1 MSQHSPATAVPML
14 QSRRTATYVTLIL
27 IAAAFAAYY
36 PILYAMVRHWRVD
49 PDYSHGFLIVPLA
62 LYFAYERKYDL
73 QAAPVEGSWWGVV
86 PLLVGLALLT
96 FGQLGSLL
104 TPLRAGFVF
113 TLMGL
118 VLLLLGRS
126 VFRIL
131 SFPLAFLL
139 LMIPLPASLV
149 NVVAFP
155 LQLIAAGWAVEALHL
170 LSIPVLLE
178 GNIIHLASGDLFVAE
193 ACSGLRSLMALLT
206 LGVVFAHFFRPGH
219 RIQQGVLVLSTIPI
233 AIFVNAFRVALT
245 GLLAHHAGL
254 DAAGGFIHE
263 FQGLITFSIAFVM
276 LLGEA
281 KLLGRIFGGES
292 GAAATASTSAEG
304 TAVE

>member
-1 MSQHSPATAVPML
+1 MTQESVANTSVPA
-14 QSRRTATYVTLIL
+14 SRRV
-27 IAAAFAAYY
+27 AAYLVFGLIGATLVVY
-36 PILYAMVRHWRVD
+36 FPILRAMVHHWRID

-73 QAAPVEGSWWGVV
+73 EEAPIAGSWWGVI
-86 PLLVGLALLT
+86 PLLIGLALLS

-118 VLLLLGRS
+118 VLLILGWA

-131 SFPLAFLL
+131 LFPLSFLL
-139 LMIPLPASLV
+139 LMVPLPESLV

-155 LQLIAAGWAVEALHL
+155 LQLIAAKWAVAALHM

-178 GNIIHLASGDLFVAE
+178 GNIIHLASGDLFVAD

-206 LGVVFAHFFRPGH
+206 LGVVFAHFFRRGH
-219 RIQQGVLVLSTIPI
+219 LVQQLILVVSAIPI
-233 AIFVNAFRVALT
+233 AIFVNAIRVALT
-245 GLLAHHAGL
+245 GLLAHAYGF
-254 DAAGGFIHE
+254 DAAGGFIHD
-263 FQGLITFSIAFVM
+263 FQGLITFSIAFLL

-281 KLLGRIFGGES
+281 KILAKMFGGETT
-292 GAAATASTSAEG
+292 AARGKVASTGSAASE
-304 TAVE
+304 